1 VPDRVLTPLIAAV
14 ETDPFFAAF
23 QTVREEQAVGIVAG
37 AWRGGM
43 HGIVLM
49 QTFGVATLPNALA
62 CACQIPLP
70 SASGGLSSNPTGA
83 WREAN
88 STFSVGRRRCACSL
102 SGPGFW
108 TGAAVPWPCAVRLRH
123 HPALDGQHHGFRA
136 RGQAVRLRTEGTE
149 RSANVPIGPDTP
161 YGCVVATR
169 APGLPCMP

>member
-49 QTFGVATLPNALA
+49 QTFGVATLPNALV

-70 SASGGLSSNPTGA
+70 RMVSERSTLGEVNLGQATVCCTMRPVLVALGIEHRTITRLGKTEFIGDRPI
-83 WREAN
+83 REA
-88 STFSVGRRRCACSL
+88 
-102 SGPGFW
+102 
-108 TGAAVPWPCAVRLRH
+108 
-123 HPALDGQHHGFRA
+123 
-136 RGQAVRLRTEGTE
+136 
-149 RSANVPIGPDTP
+149 
-161 YGCVVATR
+161 VATR
-169 APGLPCMP
+169 ALARLILSPLLAGGSRFRA